1 MYEIKPLQRKNAKK
15 IGVTIKPSTRKGKKI
30 DVFKDGKKIASVG
43 ALGYGD
49 YATFLKEKGRE
60 FADKRRRLYKIR
72 HEKNRK
78 KIGTNSY
85 YADQI
90 LW

>member
-30 DVFKDGKKIASVG
+30 DVFKGGKKIASVG

-60 FADKRRRLYKIR
+60 FADNRRRLYKIR

>member
-30 DVFKDGKKIASVG
+30 DIFKGGKKIASVG

>member
-30 DVFKDGKKIASVG
+30 DIFKDKKKIASVG

>member
-1 MYEIKPLQRKNAKK
+1 MYEIKPVQRKNARR

-85 YADQI
+85 FADQI